1 MGASSTRR
9 VVRCHFFCFFFAEI
23 IIPFKMVAPASSDYL
38 IESES
43 TRKMT
48 GN

>member
-1 MGASSTRR
+1 L
-9 VVRCHFFCFFFAEI
+9 VFFAEI

-48 GN
+48 GNQCEDIPSLKTMPTS